1 MFYASGDHVHYI
13 EVIEA
18 REQKLRAMIR
28 AFQDEQDS
36 GKSQHHGSES
46 RRKYSAGTTTISHA
60 VLERTARPET
70 VHEYIGS
77 NFVVMYRPH
86 RW

>member
-1 MFYASGDHVHYI
+1 MSMFYASEDHVHYI

-36 GKSQHHGSES
+36 GKSQHQWQRIEKEVFGMD
-46 RRKYSAGTTTISHA
+46 YDD
-60 VLERTARPET
+60 
-70 VHEYIGS
+70 
-77 NFVVMYRPH
+77 
-86 RW
+86 

>member
-28 AFQDEQDS
+28 AFQDERDS
-36 GKSQHHGSES
+36 GKSQHQWQRIEKEVFGMD
-46 RRKYSAGTTTISHA
+46 YDD
-60 VLERTARPET
+60 
-70 VHEYIGS
+70 
-77 NFVVMYRPH
+77 
-86 RW
+86 